1 MHSALGAGI
10 AAIQHEDIAAGAIA
24 APLGEMISETYG
36 KYQKSQIQQDYK
48 DGKISVREVSERL
61 SNAKVS
67 AVEVAKVGTAVAALF
82 TGRDVN
88 TATNAA
94 GNAAENNFVPV
105 LVAGAVIAMQIATV
119 VDVAT
124 NCYEFKVAMD
134 KGDVDG
140 AIAAGVAVGMA
151 AVPGQK
157 LIPAPLRKAVH
168 GVVTKSVTRILHSKY
183 GQAAV
188 KAGGELVD
196 AASSKVQNLSKRV
209 ADSSLVKGAG
219 KKLEDWSVS
228 KGGKGIVQQTE
239 KGVDLSPRVKQNHWN
254 DVDHFTAHGQTN
266 KVYKRDDLIDL
277 NRVDPKGR
285 TNAERM
291 ANNLAPIGPDNKPIN
306 LHHMIQTQDGAIA
319 EVTQT
324 FHKKYSKIIH
334 INPSTTPSGIDRPF
348 FNKWRDDYWPYRL
361 QELKGGKQ

>member
-1 MHSALGAGI
+1 MRQGVQTAADVAFSGESLGEALKHNAPMVMIDAVQGYVAQRIGEWHHGTEEEFIAAQDERLEQSNGDIESIIFTAQETSLLDSITHKLMHSVLGAGI

-183 GQAAV
+183 GQA
-188 KAGGELVD
+188 
-196 AASSKVQNLSKRV
+196 
-209 ADSSLVKGAG
+209 
-219 KKLEDWSVS
+219 
-228 KGGKGIVQQTE
+228 
-239 KGVDLSPRVKQNHWN
+239 
-254 DVDHFTAHGQTN
+254 
-266 KVYKRDDLIDL
+266 
-277 NRVDPKGR
+277 
-285 TNAERM
+285 
-291 ANNLAPIGPDNKPIN
+291 
-306 LHHMIQTQDGAIA
+306 
-319 EVTQT
+319 
-324 FHKKYSKIIH
+324 
-334 INPSTTPSGIDRPF
+334 
-348 FNKWRDDYWPYRL
+348 
-361 QELKGGKQ
+361 

>member
-1 MHSALGAGI
+1 
-10 AAIQHEDIAAGAIA
+10 
-24 APLGEMISETYG
+24 
-36 KYQKSQIQQDYK
+36 
-48 DGKISVREVSERL
+48 
-61 SNAKVS
+61 
-67 AVEVAKVGTAVAALF
+67 
-82 TGRDVN
+82 
-88 TATNAA
+88 
-94 GNAAENNFVPV
+94 
-105 LVAGAVIAMQIATV
+105 
-119 VDVAT
+119 
-124 NCYEFKVAMD
+124 MD